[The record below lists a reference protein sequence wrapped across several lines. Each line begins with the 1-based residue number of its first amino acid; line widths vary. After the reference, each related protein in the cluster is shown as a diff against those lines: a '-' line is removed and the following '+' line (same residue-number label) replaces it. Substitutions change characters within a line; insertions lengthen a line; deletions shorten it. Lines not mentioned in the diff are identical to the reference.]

1 MTARPAARLAW
12 SAWALTVVFTGGAI
26 AVAIRN
32 VDTLGGPG
40 RAVMFAVLGAL
51 WTVGYAT
58 VGAIVA
64 SRRPSNPIGWI
75 FCLNGLVVALT
86 ALAEEY
92 ATRGLVSAPGSLEW
106 ARVAAW
112 FQNWAGYLAFP
123 TLLGFLVVLF
133 PHGRLPSRRW
143 RRLTWGLVA
152 VAAVQVASAMLSAR
166 RVESWF
172 RLVPLHTS
180 NLTRVQALGSVPWA
194 VNQAG
199 WLAAGGLFV
208 VAAAAPLN
216 RLRRARGGER
226 QQLLWF
232 VYAGALFA
240 ATVTIG
246 VVGDVISAGFWVNY
260 PLSAGLLAMP
270 VATGIAILRYR
281 LFDIDRIINRTLV
294 YGALTVLLGG
304 VYAGLAVG
312 IGSAVGSNANSL
324 VIAGSTLVVAALF
337 SPARRRVQEFID
349 RRFYRR
355 KYDAQRTL
363 EAFTARLRDHVELD
377 QLRVHLLAV
386 VDETVQPAQAS
397 LWLRGTGRQP

>member
-1 MTARPAARLAW
+1 MSNRSAARLAW
-12 SAWALTVVFTGGAI
+12 SAWAATVLLTAGAI
-26 AVAIRN
+26 ALASRN
-32 VDTLGGPG
+32 VDTLGGAG
-40 RAVMFAVLGAL
+40 RATTFALLGTL

-58 VGAIVA
+58 VGAILA

-75 FCLNGLVVALT
+75 FCANGLVIALT

-112 FQNWAGYLAFP
+112 FQNWGGYLAF
-123 TLLGFLVVLF
+123 TLLWFLVVLF
-133 PHGRLPSRRW
+133 PDGRLLSRRW
-143 RRLTWGLVA
+143 RWLAWGLVG
-152 VAAVQVASAMLSAR
+152 VAAVLVASAMLSAK

-180 NLTRVQALGSVPWA
+180 NLTGVHALGSLPWA
-194 VNQAG
+194 VNQGGWVVAG
-199 WLAAGGLFV
+199 AVFV
-208 VAAAAPLN
+208 VAGAVPLI
-216 RLRRARGGER
+216 RLRRARGEER

-240 ATVTIG
+240 ATVTVG
-246 VVGDVISAGFWVNY
+246 VVGDSLGAGFWVNY
-260 PLSAGLLAMP
+260 PLSAGLLALP
-270 VATGIAILRYR
+270 VATGIAVMRYR
-281 LFDIDRIINRTLV
+281 LYDIDRIINRTLV

-304 VYAGLAVG
+304 LYVGLAVG
-312 IGSAVGSNANSL
+312 LGSLAGRNNSL

-337 SPARRRVQEFID
+337 RPARRRVQEFID

-363 EAFTARLRDHVELD
+363 EAFTARLRDHVDLE
-377 QLRVHLLAV
+377 QLRLHLLAV
-386 VDETVQPAQAS
+386 VDETMQPAQAS
-397 LWLRGTGRQP
+397 LWLRGTGARP